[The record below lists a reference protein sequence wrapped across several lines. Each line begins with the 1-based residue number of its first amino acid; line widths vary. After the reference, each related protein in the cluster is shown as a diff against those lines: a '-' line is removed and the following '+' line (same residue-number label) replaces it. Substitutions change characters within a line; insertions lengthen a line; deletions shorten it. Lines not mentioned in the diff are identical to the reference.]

1 MPLFESGTTRFATG
15 RIQPFFFRP
24 LLQDHA
30 GFTSNFELPTSNF
43 DLDPPLLYTAAM
55 RLSQDVRDAVRQ
67 LRRNPGFA
75 SAAIL
80 CLALGIGANTAIFSL
95 LDQVLLRRLPV
106 ANPDELVQ
114 VAYNGSHMGVIMG
127 QAGVVSYPA
136 YREIRD
142 TNEVFTGI
150 LGRFRVPL
158 SVAYSGRTELT
169 AGELVSGN
177 YFSVLGVTAAIGRT
191 FTQDDDR
198 VKGGHPL
205 AMLSHAY
212 WVSRFAANPDVIGKT
227 LIVDG
232 LPLTIIGVGQQGF
245 DGIEVGYSPGVWI
258 PIAMKAQMT
267 QGWFSEAVTLEN
279 RRTHW
284 VQMLARLKP
293 GTTEEQAQAALQPA
307 FHAMLERELR
317 EPGFENTSVRDREEF
332 LRSSLLVVPGG
343 QGPASFR
350 TTYAT
355 SLRVLSAIVAMVL
368 LIACANVANL
378 LLERALGRQRE
389 VAVRM
394 ALGAGTLEIVR
405 QALVESVLLAL
416 LGGGA
421 GLLFAAWM
429 MDLLVG
435 FVSNDESPIRLLTT
449 PDARVLLFTFAV
461 CVGTGLLFGIA
472 PALASRRIDPAPT
485 LKQDARAVAGGTRWI
500 RTALVITQVALS
512 LVLAIA
518 AGQFARTLINL
529 RHVDFGLHTSNVVV
543 FSVNPSL
550 NGYDKPRSQEFYRRL
565 LDRLRTAPGIDAVGA
580 SAIRV
585 LDDNWW
591 GGDIGAEGEPP
602 ASDPGQPSFNLVSP
616 GYLTALGI
624 PLLAGRDFAPAD
636 ALRKER
642 VALVNE
648 SVVRRY
654 FNGRMPIGRRIAI
667 GPPGTPFDIEIVGVM
682 KDAKYTTVRSEINP
696 QVFLNDDQNPEIQS
710 IHTYLKSAL
719 PPESLYAL
727 ARRTVQELDES
738 VPILGMRTMAAQADL
753 TLARERMV
761 TSLTAAFG
769 ALALIIAAIGVYAL
783 MAFNVTRRT
792 REIGVR
798 VALGAQRGDVVWM
811 VLRQIL
817 LLVAVGTIAGV
828 PVAWSLAWLVRNE
841 LYGVQPWDWM
851 STATAAVTLFGVAAV
866 AGFIPTRRATSID
879 PILALRAE

>member
-1 MPLFESGTTRFATG
+1 MT
-15 RIQPFFFRP
+15 
-24 LLQDHA
+24 
-30 GFTSNFELPTSNF
+30 
-43 DLDPPLLYTAAM
+43 
-55 RLSQDVRDAVRQ
+55 LSQDLRDAVRR
-67 LRRNPGFA
+67 LRRTPGFA
-75 SAAIL
+75 FAAVL
-80 CLALGIGANTAIFSL
+80 SLALGIGANTAIFSL

-106 ANPDELVQ
+106 RNPDELVQ
-114 VAYNGSHMGVIMG
+114 IAWNGDHHAVIMG
-127 QAGVVSYPA
+127 HSGVVSYPA

-142 TNEVFTGI
+142 SNDVFTGV
-150 LGRFRVPL
+150 LGRFRVSL
-158 SVAYSGRTELT
+158 SVAYAGQTEVV
-169 AGELVSGN
+169 AGELISGN
-177 YFSVLGVTAAIGRT
+177 YFEVLGVGAAIGRT
-191 FTQDDDR
+191 FTQEDDR
-198 VKGGHPL
+198 VKNGHPL

-212 WVSRFAANPDVIGKT
+212 WVSRFASSPDVIGKT

-232 LPLTIIGVGQQGF
+232 LPLTVVGVGQKGF

-293 GTTEEQAQAALQPA
+293 GVSRQQAQTALQPA
-307 FHAMLERELR
+307 FHAMLERELL
-317 EPGFENTSVRDREEF
+317 EPGFEGASARDREQF
-332 LRSSLLVVPGG
+332 LRSFLQVGPGG
-343 QGPASFR
+343 QGPPVFR
-350 TTYAT
+350 AAYGT
-355 SLRVLSAIVAMVL
+355 SLKVLSAIVGIVL

-394 ALGAGTLEIVR
+394 ALGAGTFEII
-405 QALVESVLLAL
+405 QSTLVESLLLAS
-416 LGGGA
+416 LGGA
-421 GLLFAAWM
+421 TGLLVAAWM

-449 PDARVLLFTFAV
+449 PDTRVLLFTLV
-461 CVGTGLLFGIA
+461 TCVATGVLFGLA
-472 PALASRRIDPAPT
+472 PALASRRVDPAPT
-485 LKQDARAVAGGTRWI
+485 LKQDARTAAGGSRWM
-500 RTALVITQVALS
+500 RTSLVIVQVALS

-529 RHVDFGLHTSNVVV
+529 RRVDFGLRTHNVVV

-550 NGYDKPRSQEFYRRL
+550 NGYDKPRSIEFYRNIL
-565 LDRLRTAPGIDAVGA
+565 ARLRSAPGVDAVGA

-585 LDDNWW
+585 LDDDWW
-591 GGDIGAEGEPP
+591 GGDIMAEGEPP
-602 ASDPGQPSFNLVSP
+602 ASDPGHPSFNLVSP

-624 PLLAGRDFAPAD
+624 PLLAGRDFVPAD
-636 ALRKER
+636 ATRKNR

-648 SVVRRY
+648 SIVRRY

-667 GPPGTPFDIEIVGVM
+667 DASSPPDIEIVGVM
-682 KDAKYTTVRSEINP
+682 KDAKYTNVRDDINP

-710 IHTYLKSAL
+710 IHVYLKSAL
-719 PPESLYAL
+719 PPDALYAL
-727 ARRTVQELDES
+727 ARRTVKDLDGT
-738 VPILGMRTMAAQADL
+738 VPIVGMRTMAAQADL

-769 ALALIIAAIGVYAL
+769 LLALMLAAIGVYAL

-798 VALGAQRGDVVWM
+798 VALGAQRGDVVWL

-817 LLVAVGTIAGV
+817 WLVAIGAIVGV
-828 PVAWSLAWLVRNE
+828 PVAWGLSWLVRTE
-841 LYGVQPWDWM
+841 LYGVQPWDWFT
-851 STATAAVTLFGVAAV
+851 TATAALTLFGVAAL
-866 AGFIPTRRATSID
+866 AGFVPARRATTID
-879 PILALRAE
+879 PIVALRTE